1 MGRRWT
7 RRPARLGPVDHLA
20 LIEAEGVALL
30 AATSEHLD
38 SPVPTCPGWSSRRLL
53 RHVGRLLHSV
63 SVVVPRGT
71 TDPPPPNPP
80 APTDDDGLIA
90 YYRRSLD
97 DLLRVLRETDPALP
111 AWNHT
116 GVAPPVAGFWRRRL
130 AQELTVHRWD
140 ADNAIGTARPPAAE
154 VAADGV
160 DELLTILLPGERARA
175 TTGLAHGGVHV
186 HLTDVE
192 GEWLGALAGNDVT
205 VTREHAKGDAAL
217 RGPAARVLLALWG
230 RLPFDHPDLAAFGD
244 VALLSALRTGV

>member
-1 MGRRWT
+1 M
-7 RRPARLGPVDHLA
+7 DHLA
-20 LIEAEGVALL
+20 VIEAEGLALL
-30 AATSEHLD
+30 ATTSAHLD

-80 APTDDDGLIA
+80 APTDDEGLVA
-90 YYRRSLD
+90 YYRRALD
-97 DLLRVLRETDPALP
+97 DLLRALRQTDPAAA

-116 GVAPPVAGFWRRRL
+116 GVAPPVAGFWHRRL

-140 ADNAIGTARPPAAE
+140 ADNAIGAAHLPTAE

-160 DELLTILLPGERARA
+160 DELLTVLLPGNRAHA
-175 TTGLAHGGVHV
+175 STGLADGGVHV

-192 GEWLGALAGNDVT
+192 GEWLVALAGNDVT
-205 VTREHAKGDAAL
+205 VTREHAKRDAAL
-217 RGPAARVLLALWG
+217 RGPAPTVLLALWG
-230 RLPFDHPDLAAFGD
+230 RLPFEHPDLAAFGD
-244 VALLSALRTGV
+244 EALLAVLHPGV